1 MHELPAIVVVP
12 IWSTVLSIRQSD
24 AGAWPRKAEIQPP
37 QACGIIEESAGV
49 SKLALAVAYRPAKYD
64 GIASSCRHNRDMEK
78 PVILIA
84 DDDADVRQ
92 ALSLLLR
99 DCGCE
104 VTTAASPAET
114 LSSLRQQR
122 PELVLLDMNYQ
133 RDTTS
138 GAEGLALLR
147 QIKAMDS
154 ALPVVVLTGWATV
167 SLAVQALQLGAQ
179 DFLEKPWENA
189 RVRSLVSAHLARAD
203 TCGRVRSPEEAAQSG
218 DSADD
223 EPVFR
228 SRAMRDVLVMAERV
242 ASSDVPVLLTGESG
256 TGKGL
261 IARWIHRHS
270 LRRGGPFVSV
280 NLGGLAEALFE
291 SELFGHVKGAF
302 TDARSDRAGRI
313 ERARNGT
320 LFLDEIANIT
330 PSQQARLLHVL
341 EDGVYERVGD
351 TVSRPTDARIIAATN
366 ADVRQLIE
374 SGRFRE
380 DLFFRVNAVE
390 IVVPALRARR
400 DDVPLLAR
408 AFLTRVSHPEG
419 RSLSLS
425 AGADRALEGYGWPG
439 NVRELAHVMQRA
451 ALLAVGDRI
460 EVVDLR
466 LPIGPKTE
474 GLDNLTLEQA
484 ERYVVRRALESCGGD
499 ATAAAAKL
507 GVSRSALYRRLE
519 KLRE

>member
-1 MHELPAIVVVP
+1 MA
-12 IWSTVLSIRQSD
+12 
-24 AGAWPRKAEIQPP
+24 
-37 QACGIIEESAGV
+37 
-49 SKLALAVAYRPAKYD
+49 
-64 GIASSCRHNRDMEK
+64 K

-84 DDDADVRQ
+84 DDDPDVRQ

-104 VTTAASPAET
+104 VNTTASPAET

-122 PELVLLDMNYQ
+122 PALVLLDMNYQ

-138 GAEGLALLR
+138 GAEGLALLE

-167 SLAVQALQLGAQ
+167 SLAVQALQLGAE

-189 RVRSLVSAHLARAD
+189 RLRSLVGTHLARAD
-203 TCGRVRSPEEAAQSG
+203 ARGRELSLEEGVSVAE
-218 DSADD
+218 SADD

-228 SRAMRDVLVMAERV
+228 SRAMGEVLDMARRV
-242 ASSDVPVLLTGESG
+242 AASDVPVLLTGESG

-270 LRRGGPFVSV
+270 LRCDGPFVSV

-313 ERARNGT
+313 ERARGGT

-330 PSQQARLLHVL
+330 PAQQARLLHVL
-341 EDGVYERVGD
+341 EEGTYERVGD
-351 TVSRPTDARIIAATN
+351 TVSRRTEARIIAATN
-366 ADVRQLIE
+366 AEVRRLIE

-380 DLFFRVNAVE
+380 DLFFRLNAVE
-390 IVVPALRARR
+390 IVLPALRARR
-400 DDVPLLAR
+400 EDVPLLAR
-408 AFLTRVSHPEG
+408 QFLARSGHPEG
-419 RSLSLS
+419 RTLSLS
-425 AGADRALEGYGWPG
+425 ASAERALESYDWPG

-451 ALLAVGDRI
+451 ALLAAGEQI
-460 EVVDLR
+460 EVADLR
-466 LPIGPKTE
+466 LPGGAKTE
-474 GLDNLTLEQA
+474 CLDNLTLEQA

-519 KLRE
+519 KLRG